1 METDFSDIQEKVQG
15 EGQNPIFMSIS
26 VLSWL
31 LLLITGW
38 MCFGVP
44 KDKNPDEYIFTFW
57 LHPVAKEKNGMTE
70 PLYIYYILFYLI
82 IVLTLTSLTFAFFFY
97 LFSIF
102 KNDVNVL
109 GGMLGKYSKFHFIP
123 LLCVS
128 ALFIIGES
136 INFDKGAKGVH
147 YFFNILFTVLGACS
161 LIFITLQ
168 TKMESF
174 GALIIKHGAYSFLIA
189 LLIYNFGYMVWFY
202 RNYTKSINDNNEV
215 DKDWFKNWCR
225 GCKYTFSIIIGL
237 LNMTLSFL
245 LNEVGIAIMNILIY
259 IGFIVNFYKTDK
271 SNRENIFKEG
281 DGIVDIVMLSLTSF
295 LIVFLIITKRTGCF

>member
-57 LHPVAKEKNGMTE
+57 LHPVAKEKNGIPE

-109 GGMLGKYSKFHFIP
+109 G
-123 LLCVS
+123 
-128 ALFIIGES
+128 
-136 INFDKGAKGVH
+136 
-147 YFFNILFTVLGACS
+147 
-161 LIFITLQ
+161 
-168 TKMESF
+168 
-174 GALIIKHGAYSFLIA
+174 
-189 LLIYNFGYMVWFY
+189 
-202 RNYTKSINDNNEV
+202 
-215 DKDWFKNWCR
+215 
-225 GCKYTFSIIIGL
+225 
-237 LNMTLSFL
+237 
-245 LNEVGIAIMNILIY
+245 
-259 IGFIVNFYKTDK
+259 
-271 SNRENIFKEG
+271 
-281 DGIVDIVMLSLTSF
+281 
-295 LIVFLIITKRTGCF
+295 